1 MVPSFP
7 EVLGSKVFKAPEHV
21 SRIVEFSV
29 DASGRQNRESQHGTS
44 IQAIF

>member
-21 SRIVEFSV
+21 EFSA
-29 DASGRQNRESQHGTS
+29 DAGGRQNRESQHGTS